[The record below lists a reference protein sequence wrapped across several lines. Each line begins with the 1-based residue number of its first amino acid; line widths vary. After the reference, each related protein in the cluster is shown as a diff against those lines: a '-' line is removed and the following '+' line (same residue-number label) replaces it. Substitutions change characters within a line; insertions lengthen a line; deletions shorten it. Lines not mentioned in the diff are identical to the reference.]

1 MYKLIEFI
9 RRIYVVLLFILIEAI
24 ALNYYAH
31 STYYTRA
38 KILVHATAVTGA
50 FQQGILSLR
59 QYFTLRSE
67 NEMLTERIVELEN
80 TLTLYRERDMQQQ
93 TDTLSMVAMDST
105 MMAAMSQY
113 RYMSARVVSNT
124 INSTRN
130 LITIN
135 RGHQHGVL
143 GEMAVVTP
151 DGAMVGYVVECSERY
166 SIVMP
171 LLNTNFRTSGKIAGD
186 EHFGSISWN
195 GTSPHRVQ
203 MSELT
208 KYSEFEVG
216 DEVVAAGLSHIFPEG
231 IRIGYVES
239 RKENENLTS
248 YDVEV
253 RLAADMTRLSNVI
266 LIENTNYA
274 EITNLEQSESVRKH
288 K

>member
-31 STYYTRA
+31 SSYYTRA
-38 KILVHATAVTGA
+38 KILSHANMVTGA
-50 FQQGILSLR
+50 LQQGILSLR

-67 NEMLTERIVELEN
+67 NEMLTSRIVELEN

-93 TDTLSMVAMDST
+93 TDTLSLAAMDST
-105 MMAAMSQY
+105 MMASMSQY

-124 INSTRN
+124 INSPRN

-135 RGHQHGVL
+135 RGHQDGVL
-143 GEMAVVTP
+143 GEMAVITP

-171 LLNTNFRTSGKIAGD
+171 LLNTDFRTSGKIAGD
-186 EHFGSISWN
+186 EHFGSISWD

-203 MSELT
+203 LSELT
-208 KYSEFEVG
+208 KYSEFEEG

-239 RKENENLTS
+239 RKENSNLTS

-266 LIENTNYA
+266 LIENTSYA
-274 EITNLEQSESVRKH
+274 EITNLEQSAK

>member
-31 STYYTRA
+31 SSYYTRA
-38 KILVHATAVTGA
+38 KILSHANMVTGA
-50 FQQGILSLR
+50 LQQGILSLR

-67 NEMLTERIVELEN
+67 NEMLTSRIVELEN

-93 TDTLSMVAMDST
+93 TDTLSLAAMDST
-105 MMAAMSQY
+105 MMASMSQY

-124 INSTRN
+124 INSPRN

-135 RGHQHGVL
+135 RGHQDGVL
-143 GEMAVVTP
+143 GEMAVITP

-171 LLNTNFRTSGKIAGD
+171 LLNTEFRTSGKIAGD
-186 EHFGSISWN
+186 EHFGSISWD

-203 MSELT
+203 LSELT
-208 KYSEFEVG
+208 KYSEFEEG

-239 RKENENLTS
+239 RKENSNLTS

-266 LIENTNYA
+266 LIENTSYA
-274 EITNLEQSESVRKH
+274 EITNLEQSAK